1 MTRTAYRLDPHRPGR
16 VAEVLEAC
24 LRRLVVGFCAKQR
37 RFRLWPWPV
46 WLKGLWRILR
56 KP

>member
-46 WLKGLWRILR
+46 
-56 KP
+56 